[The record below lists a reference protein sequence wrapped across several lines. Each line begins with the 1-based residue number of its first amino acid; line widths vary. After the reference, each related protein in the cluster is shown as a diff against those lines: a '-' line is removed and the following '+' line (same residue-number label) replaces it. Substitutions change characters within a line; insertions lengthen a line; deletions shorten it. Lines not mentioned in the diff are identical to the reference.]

1 MDRSMNG
8 GITLK
13 KHLVLIALLAAALGM
28 TACGKN
34 TASQAET
41 SETAVEVTTGETTE
55 EVTEPPTNAP
65 LAEGDANACTFD
77 TVGADIAVLVVDD
90 DAAVD
95 GTLTIEELDGNKM
108 LKLTDQTTNA
118 DNLETAVQKIRF
130 DVTKLLAPEQLE
142 LVDHIDFDLYAEAKD
157 TLFVNEDGENVKAP
171 GWIGGGGGT
180 ETCDGKW
187 YGFADFSA
195 TDVQEYVLERS
206 DACHVTFKFLL
217 AASGRKWDATMTEPY
232 IQIIRWGMGNVSDL
246 YIDNITFY
254 DADGNSIPLTISEGW
269 GSAGAADAD
278 AETAAD
284 GETEATAETNA
295 AVDET
300 PAQAATS
307 TVISDSKSDVTVI
320 IDDDE
325 GEAEAAEDT
334 AE

>member
-1 MDRSMNG
+1 M
-8 GITLK
+8 K
-13 KHLVLIALLAAALGM
+13 KHLALIAVLAAMVAL
-28 TACGKN
+28 TACGKQ
-34 TASQAET
+34 TANDSAAET
-41 SETAVEVTTGETTE
+41 TAPVTDAETTE
-55 EVTEPPTNAP
+55 EETTEPPTNAP
-65 LAEGDANACTFD
+65 VAEGDANACTFD
-77 TVGADIAVLVVDD
+77 EVGADVAVLVVDD
-90 DAAVD
+90 DAAAD
-95 GTLTIEELDGNKM
+95 GTLTIEEIDGNKM
-108 LKLTDQTTNA
+108 LKFTDQTTTA
-118 DNLETAVQKIRF
+118 DNIEDAVQKIRF
-130 DVTKLLAPEQLE
+130 DVTKLLAQDQLE
-142 LVDHIDFDLYAEAKD
+142 LVDHIEFDLYAEAKD
-157 TLFVNEDGENVKAP
+157 TIYVNEDGENVKAP

-232 IQIIRWGMGNVSDL
+232 LQIMRWGMGNVSDL

-295 AVDET
+295 AVDEA

-325 GEAEAAEDT
+325 GEAEAAE
-334 AE
+334 

>member
-1 MDRSMNG
+1 M
-8 GITLK
+8 K
-13 KHLVLIALLAAALGM
+13 KHLALIAVLAAMVAL
-28 TACGKN
+28 TACGKQ
-34 TASQAET
+34 TANDSAAET
-41 SETAVEVTTGETTE
+41 TAPVTDAETTE
-55 EVTEPPTNAP
+55 EETTEPPTNAP
-65 LAEGDANACTFD
+65 VAEGDANACTFD
-77 TVGADIAVLVVDD
+77 EVGADVAVLVVDD
-90 DAAVD
+90 DAAAD
-95 GTLTIEELDGNKM
+95 GTLTIEEIDGNKM
-108 LKLTDQTTNA
+108 LKFTDQTTTA
-118 DNLETAVQKIRF
+118 DNIEDAVQKIRF
-130 DVTKLLAPEQLE
+130 DVTKLLAQDQLE
-142 LVDHIDFDLYAEAKD
+142 LVDHIEFDLYAEAKD
-157 TLFVNEDGENVKAP
+157 TIYVNEDGENVKAP

-195 TDVQEYVLERS
+195 SDVQEYVLERS

-232 IQIIRWGMGNVSDL
+232 LQIMRWGMGNVSDL

-295 AVDET
+295 AVDEA

-325 GEAEAAEDT
+325 GEAEAAE
-334 AE
+334 